1 MSKTEIIDPITQFLE
16 HFKVVTEVSAFQ
28 EITYNP
34 ETKTY
39 ASDEPSINDSA
50 NAITVHDRRAEDD
63 ESIDELVLFV
73 HDSEEIELIEA
84 LSELFTD
91 VGQDLDLFIEK
102 VKEEY
107 R

>member
-1 MSKTEIIDPITQFLE
+1 MNKTETIDPITQFLE
-16 HFKVVTEVSAFQ
+16 HFKIVAETSAFH
-28 EITYNP
+28 EVTYNP

-39 ASDEPSINDSA
+39 GSDEPSINDSA

-84 LSELFTD
+84 LSELFAD
-91 VGQDLDLFIEK
+91 VGQDLDAFIEK